1 MRDTTTEDAPLDP
14 AQASIVARVR
24 WLMVISGVATV
35 VGIAVVIGVVGY
47 RLFHVG
53 GSPSHPEVTAHLPK
67 GAKILQT
74 AVTGG
79 RVVVTLD
86 VNGAMEVQIFD
97 LKTLQSI
104 GRLKFDTGQ

>member
-1 MRDTTTEDAPLDP
+1 MSDAQPEDAPLDP

-24 WLMVISGVATV
+24 WLMIISGVATV
-35 VGIAVVIGVVGY
+35 VGIAVVVGIIGY
-47 RLFHVG
+47 RLFHNG
-53 GSPSHPEVTAHLPK
+53 GSLTRPEVTAHLPK

-86 VNGAMEVQIFD
+86 VGGAIEVQIFD

-104 GRLKFDTGQ
+104 GRLKFDVER